1 MPELP
6 SRRESIGILRKA
18 GCSSK
23 IIKHCEAVSSLAVK
37 IALRFRYRGIPI
49 DLKVVEIGGLLHDI
63 GRSKTHDVG
72 HGAIGAD
79 LARSF
84 DLPDTVV
91 NIIERH
97 IGAGIRKEE
106 ARKIGLPGRDF
117 VPLTLEEKI
126 VAYADKLVKGD
137 HYISFDEALKDFSK
151 ELGPDH
157 PAIKRFR
164 KLHEEIS
171 KVVGESI

>member
-6 SRRESIGILRKA
+6 SRRESINILRKA

-23 IIKHCEAVSSLAVK
+23 IIKHCEVVSSLAVK

-49 DLKVVEIGGLLHDI
+49 DLKMVEIGGLLHDI

-72 HGAIGAD
+72 HAAIGAD
-79 LARSF
+79 LTRSF
-84 DLPDTVV
+84 HLPDAII
-91 NIIERH
+91 NIVERH

-106 ARKIGLPGRDF
+106 ARKIGLPSRDF

-126 VAYADKLVKGD
+126 VAYADKLVKGN

-171 KVVGESI
+171 NVVGESI